1 MLKVSD
7 VKEFVWTDYERKDEM
22 HNLSHIRRILRE
34 AQKLAQTYDCDPE
47 LLTLG
52 AYFHGII
59 HSKENEVK
67 EFLKEKGMS
76 QERINKAVQIAWD
89 SQKESEP
96 KTIEGTMLHDAHL
109 LEGGKTFLITK
120 SLITG
125 TARGQ
130 TLEETI
136 SYFEQKSL
144 GRFKCYLP
152 EAQRI
157 YEEKEKFARDFIAEL
172 KSNLTA

>member
-1 MLKVSD
+1 MR
-7 VKEFVWTDYERKDEM
+7 TDYEVKDVM

-34 AQKLAQTYDCDPE
+34 AQKLAQTYACDSE
-47 LLTLG
+47 LLMLG

-59 HSKENEVK
+59 QSKENAVR

-76 QERINKAVQIAWD
+76 QMRIDNAVQIAWD

-96 KTIEGTMLHDAHL
+96 KTAEGTILHDAHL

-120 SLITG
+120 SLVTG

-130 TLEETI
+130 SLEETI
-136 SYFEQKSL
+136 SSIEKNTL
-144 GRFKCYLP
+144 GKYKCYLP
-152 EAQRI
+152 EAQKI
-157 YEEKEKFARDFIAEL
+157 YEEKERFVKDFLADL
-172 KSNLTA
+172 KSNL